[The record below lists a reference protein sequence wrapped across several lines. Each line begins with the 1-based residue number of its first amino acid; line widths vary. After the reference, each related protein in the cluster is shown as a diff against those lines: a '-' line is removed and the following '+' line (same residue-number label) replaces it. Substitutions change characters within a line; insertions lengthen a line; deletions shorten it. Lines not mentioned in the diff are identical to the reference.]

1 MDEIDDPTP
10 TVVKFTKN
18 FEDSPLRV
26 TEELA
31 HKWSEMVMKVDV
43 YEYNRETNEDK
54 LKDSIEL
61 DLSFFL
67 FSQTATY
74 NEWEFEKLKLYCINY
89 LKIKI

>member
-26 TEELA
+26 TEEVA
-31 HKWSEMVMKVDV
+31 NKWSEMVMKIDIF
-43 YEYNRETNEDK
+43 EYNRDTNEDK

-67 FSQTATY
+67 FPQTATY
-74 NEWEFEKLKLYCINY
+74 NEWEFEKLKLY
-89 LKIKI
+89 